1 MRRSL
6 GAGAALLACVAAGCA
21 PARGPAPGPGAAP
34 RLADEPLIRVGI
46 VVDRDTAGFS
56 AGGQFRVLTAQGD
69 ILAVQ
74 DAGRTWRVEPD
85 EGGRLLLSRPDR
97 PDPMRVEAP
106 VVVQP
111 ERASDYVVVNGRSYR
126 GELLLQRG
134 SLGITVVNRVALEAY
149 LRSVVSLELG
159 FRAPSDRQAVM
170 AQAVAARTYAVR
182 YRGRREALGFDVY
195 PTDADQAYTG
205 VTAERPEVD
214 EAVSG
219 TVGQILTWG
228 GAPIEALFHS
238 TCGWSTEASE
248 EVFQNGAPV
257 PYLRA
262 VSDRYGDGERDFYCA
277 ISPRFRW
284 REEWDGAAFAATVGR
299 AFGGGIADRVRD
311 VSVSGTTPT
320 GRVRE
325 VVVTTAGG
333 GRFVIP
339 RWRVREVLRPTAD
352 RQLLSTLL
360 QLYVDRQ
367 GDAVTRVVAAGAGY
381 GHGVGMCQFGAVGRA
396 RAGWDYRAI
405 LDTYYHGTRLERV
418 Y

>member
-1 MRRSL
+1 MRRRV
-6 GAGAALLACVAAGCA
+6 GAALLTLAAAGCA
-21 PARGPAPGPGAAP
+21 PATGRGPGTAP
-34 RLADEPLIRVGI
+34 RLADEPVVRVGV
-46 VVDRDTAGFS
+46 VVDRDSASFS
-56 AGGQFRVLTAQGD
+56 AGGQFRVLTAGGD

-74 DAGRTWRVEPD
+74 DAGATWRVEP
-85 EGGRLLLSRPDR
+85 EEGRLRLTRPDR
-97 PDPMRVEAP
+97 PEPLVVPAP

-111 ERASDYVVVNGRSYR
+111 EQVSDYVVVNGRSYR
-126 GELLLQRG
+126 GDLVLQRG
-134 SLGITVVNRVALEAY
+134 SLGVTVVNRVFMEAY

-205 VTAERPEVD
+205 VAAEKPEVD
-214 EAVSG
+214 EAVAG
-219 TVGQILTWG
+219 TAGQVLTFG
-228 GAPIEALFHS
+228 GTPIEALFHS

-248 EVFQNGAPV
+248 QVFQNGAAV

-262 VSDRYGDGERDFYCA
+262 VSDRYGNGDRDFYCA

-284 REEWDGAAFAATVGR
+284 REEWGGAAFAATVGR
-299 AFGGGIADRVRD
+299 AMSGGAADRVRD
-311 VSVSGTTPT
+311 VAVNGTTPT

-325 VVVTTAGG
+325 IVVTTAAG
-333 GRFVIP
+333 GRYVIP
-339 RWRVREVLRPTAD
+339 RWRVREVLRPAPD

-367 GDAVTRVVAAGAGY
+367 DGAVTRVVAAGAGF
-381 GHGVGMCQFGAVGRA
+381 GHGVGMCQFGAVGRS

-405 LDTYYHGTRLERV
+405 LETYYQGTRLERV

>member
-1 MRRSL
+1 MSRRTL
-6 GAGAALLACVAAGCA
+6 AVLLAGAVAACA

-34 RLADEPLIRVGI
+34 RLADEPLIRVGL
-46 VVDRDTAGFS
+46 VVDRDSAGFS
-56 AGGQFRVLTAQGD
+56 ADGQFRVLTADGD
-69 ILAVQ
+69 IIAVQ
-74 DAGRTWRVEPD
+74 DAGSMWRVEPD
-85 EGGRLLLSRPDR
+85 DGGQLRLSRPDR
-97 PDPMRVEAP
+97 PEPVRIAAP

-111 ERASDYVVVNGRSYR
+111 EQSSDYVVVNGRSYR
-126 GELLLQRG
+126 GALLLQRG

-182 YRGRREALGFDVY
+182 YRGRREALGFDVF
-195 PTDADQAYTG
+195 PTDADQAYAG
-205 VTAERPEVD
+205 VAAEKPEVD
-214 EAVSG
+214 EAVAG
-219 TVGQILTWG
+219 TVGQVLTWG
-228 GAPIEALFHS
+228 GTPIEALFHS

-248 EVFQNGAPV
+248 QVFQNGAPV

-262 VSDRYGDGERDFYCA
+262 VSDRYGDGDRDFYCA

-284 REEWDGAAFAATVGR
+284 REEWDGAAFAATIGR
-299 AFGGGIADRVRD
+299 AWSGGATGRVSD
-311 VSVSGTTPT
+311 VTVSGTTPT

-325 VVVTTAGG
+325 IVVTTAGG
-333 GRFVIP
+333 GRYVIP
-339 RWRVREVLRPTAD
+339 RWRVREVLRPTPD
-352 RQLLSTLL
+352 RQLPSTLL
-360 QLYVDRQ
+360 QLHVDRED
-367 GDAVTRVVAAGAGY
+367 GAVTRVVAAGAGF
-381 GHGVGMCQFGAVGRA
+381 GHGVGMCQFGAVGRS